1 MPFGNL
7 KAMQPHGNLFSAAA
21 INFYSSEE
29 WLNET
34 AQKVP
39 SCVREQVSLSQRPTN
54 KRHPKKQPPASHPN
68 LPAMI
73 IACITA
79 LPPRTV
85 SPTSLYSSWACAGYT
100 RSTCS
105 TCRCFVLSKHR
116 PHHYVEVTQAGSH
129 RSCVSVVPLQKHHQQ
144 ESSQGQLSAHRPC
157 HRPKKRLD
165 RATGRLADLTSNIPP
180 SRAPSAT
187 PTPKE
192 PRRRSLRIKK
202 KSFK

>member
-1 MPFGNL
+1 VC
-7 KAMQPHGNLFSAAA
+7 ASRSACHKGPR
-21 INFYSSEE
+21 IKD
-29 WLNET
+29 T
-34 AQKVP
+34 
-39 SCVREQVSLSQRPTN
+39 
-54 KRHPKKQPPASHPN
+54 PKKQPRATHPN

-157 HRPKKRLD
+157 HRPKKRLG
-165 RATGRLADLTSNIPP
+165 RATGRLADPTSNIPP

-202 KSFK
+202 KASSSQAASCGHKPLCDGRTSARLNAWQRLRPEP